1 MDFNVAAVS
10 LSVPPV
16 PAYLTTYRPAV
27 SVLNNGIHDA
37 DVTGVLRIYDRT
49 TGLMIWSA
57 PLAAVGVPPGETRD
71 AIASLYW
78 TPDHVGDYL
87 VQGFVTTD
95 RDQNPDDNQLA
106 SVTVPV
112 SAEPP
117 PPPPTVP
124 IHATQHE
131 AAGTDPL
138 NVAGLHGRLA
148 DTQSPTSHASS
159 HGPAGSDVLSVEGL
173 HGRLADAQAVEN
185 HGNDEHTPAMAT
197 ASELLAHDQ
206 DTAAHILSSNLEH
219 TSRRGAANGYPAL
232 DAAAMVPVD
241 QLATGSGEVPGA
253 SAFLRLD
260 RTWQIPP
267 SGRPGLAALSGVV
280 SFNSSGPQNN
290 VIVSTVIPAGQI
302 VLGSVLE
309 FECGGEVY
317 LELPHMLLFYVM
329 ARPVGGLWDII
340 AQSVAA
346 ATGAPLPQPKWF
358 DFRARVQF
366 IEGTSPWLRRL
377 AAGVLLMND
386 LPVPVVGVVSTV
398 EMVEYDPAV
407 PYEFAIA
414 PAISPI
420 LPEMNGT
427 AHLAYIGQSK

>member
-1 MDFNVAAVS
+1 MDYNVAAVA

-27 SVLNNGIHDA
+27 SVRNEGIHDA
-37 DVTGVLRIYDRT
+37 DVTGTLRIYDRT

-57 PLAAVGVPPGETRD
+57 PLAAAGVPPGETRD

-78 TPDHVGDYL
+78 TPDHIGDYI

-95 RDQNPDDNQLA
+95 RDQDPDDNQLA

-185 HGNDEHTPAMAT
+185 HGNDQHTPAMAT
-197 ASELLAHDQ
+197 ASALSDHDQ
-206 DTAAHILSSNLEH
+206 DTAAHVLSSNLEH
-219 TSRRGAANGYPAL
+219 VSRRGVANGYPSLDAQALVPVAQLGIGASGGPGATLFLREDSSWQTVQAALLSVSSDVDLNFGGLSIYVPLLELAL
-232 DAAAMVPVD
+232 DGDSNIAPGQFYRGEVSGFVVLAAAD
-241 QLATGSGEVPGA
+241 TLDLALGIFTDELAQIYPLAAVHLPRDPA
-253 SAFLRLD
+253 TPTPDNFWSAF
-260 RTWQIPP
+260 
-267 SGRPGLAALSGVV
+267 
-280 SFNSSGPQNN
+280 N
-290 VIVSTVIPAGQI
+290 
-302 VLGSVLE
+302 
-309 FECGGEVY
+309 
-317 LELPHMLLFYVM
+317 
-329 ARPVGGLWDII
+329 
-340 AQSVAA
+340 
-346 ATGAPLPQPKWF
+346 
-358 DFRARVQF
+358 
-366 IEGTSPWLRRL
+366 
-377 AAGVLLMND
+377 LM
-386 LPVPVVGVVSTV
+386 TV
-398 EMVEYDPAV
+398 ERAGALIVKAGAV
-407 PYEFAIA
+407 GHIESAD
-414 PAISPI
+414 
-420 LPEMNGT
+420 GT
-427 AHLAYIGQSK
+427 ARTYLHTSEISLGWIPQTGVKLYLLGAHTGPGPTVAYTSALDLFRVT